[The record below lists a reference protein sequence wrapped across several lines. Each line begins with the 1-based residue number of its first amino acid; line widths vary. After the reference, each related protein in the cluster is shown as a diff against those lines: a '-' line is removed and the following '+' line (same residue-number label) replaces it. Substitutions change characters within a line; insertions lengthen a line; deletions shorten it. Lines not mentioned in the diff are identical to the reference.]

1 MKQFIEKKIFNMGKL
16 KEHYLNNL
24 TPEEMEERYG
34 VSAFEYVELME
45 KYKKL
50 FDDNGEPLNY
60 EYEPT
65 QAEIDEMEA
74 LVKDY
79 YESDEFKEYAASI
92 VQEEIDAINDS
103 VQLKYTDSDI
113 LYVLDGIAGPVLK
126 GMIMS
131 KLNDV
136 WNTKNGVV

>member
-1 MKQFIEKKIFNMGKL
+1 
-16 KEHYLNNL
+16 
-24 TPEEMEERYG
+24 MEERYG

-65 QAEIDEMEA
+65 QAEIDEMEV

-92 VQEEIDAINDS
+92 AQEEIDAINDS

-113 LYVLDGIAGPVLK
+113 LYVLDGVAGPVLK

-136 WNTKNGVV
+136 WNTKNGIV

>member
-1 MKQFIEKKIFNMGKL
+1 MGKL

-65 QAEIDEMEA
+65 QAEIDEMEV

-92 VQEEIDAINDS
+92 AQEEIDAINDS

-131 KLNDV
+131 KLNDI
-136 WNTKNGVV
+136 WNTKNGIV